1 MLIIRGDKDEKIEQD
16 TLTEGQEV
24 WSGKAFD
31 KVTFE
36 QRPEKDP

>member
-1 MLIIRGDKDEKIEQD
+1 MLIVCGDKDEKIEQD

-31 KVTFE
+31 KGTFE